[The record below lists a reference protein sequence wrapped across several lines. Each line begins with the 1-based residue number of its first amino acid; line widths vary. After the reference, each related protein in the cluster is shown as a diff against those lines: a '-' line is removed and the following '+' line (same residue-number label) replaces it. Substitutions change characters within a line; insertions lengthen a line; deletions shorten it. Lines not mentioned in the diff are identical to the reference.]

1 MIVLVTGRRV
11 LMLHGDAAG
20 VNANVAT
27 PRRHTYGVVE
37 WEVEFDLVVLV
48 EAEEGA
54 GNEGGES
61 STGGSTSDSDER
73 QAFEE
78 RAKDA
83 RGAGGGSGASLSVY
97 HFPDPCV
104 ERKGDGRAGKKR
116 RSACSVRWQPVRG

>member
-20 VNANVAT
+20 VNAHVAT
-27 PRRHTYGVVE
+27 TRRHTYGVVE

-54 GNEGGES
+54 GNEAGES
-61 STGGSTSDSDER
+61 ATGGSTSDSDKR
-73 QAFEE
+73 QAFKE
-78 RAKDA
+78 RAEDA
-83 RGAGGGSGASLSVY
+83 RDAGGGSGALLSVY

-104 ERKGDGRAGKKR
+104 EGKGVGRAGKR
-116 RSACSVRWQPVRG
+116 RSACG